1 MLFLEG
7 QKSFQKLLNNPS
19 EYNFKN
25 LLRRTMAAEACETDL
40 AEEVCEESLQSE
52 GEVLDEPEL
61 AVKGIHLLV
70 NNKWPEAEKL
80 FHTYK

>member
-1 MLFLEG
+1 
-7 QKSFQKLLNNPS
+7 
-19 EYNFKN
+19 
-25 LLRRTMAAEACETDL
+25 MAAEACETDL
-40 AEEVCEESLQSE
+40 AEEVCEESLQLE